1 MTINMASLCHNRVK
15 CEHCQYPYRLNVKD
29 EFLFFSFLFLFLEM
43 AAKSELRGS
52 VGGENKIKKTGP
64 RLFR

>member
-1 MTINMASLCHNRVK
+1 M
-15 CEHCQYPYRLNVKD
+15 KD

>member
-1 MTINMASLCHNRVK
+1 M
-15 CEHCQYPYRLNVKD
+15 KD

-52 VGGENKIKKTGP
+52 VGGENKIKNRPEAVQMIQAASGFDNAAMHLYRCQHRP
-64 RLFR
+64 VY

>member
-1 MTINMASLCHNRVK
+1 M
-15 CEHCQYPYRLNVKD
+15 KD

-52 VGGENKIKKTGP
+52 VGGENKKNRPEAVHMIQAASGFDNAAMHLYRCQHRP
-64 RLFR
+64 VY

>member
-1 MTINMASLCHNRVK
+1 M
-15 CEHCQYPYRLNVKD
+15 KD

-52 VGGENKIKKTGP
+52 VGGEKKKKKNRPEAVQMIQAASGFDNAAMHLYRCQHRP
-64 RLFR
+64 VY